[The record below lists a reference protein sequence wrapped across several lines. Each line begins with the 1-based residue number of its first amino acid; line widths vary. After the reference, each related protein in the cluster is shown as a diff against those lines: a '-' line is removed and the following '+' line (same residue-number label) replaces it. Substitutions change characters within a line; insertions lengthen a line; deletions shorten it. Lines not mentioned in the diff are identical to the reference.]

1 MGVKVGIPEEKLAA
15 LPTFEGNPHFSERE
29 KAALQY
35 ATEITRVGGPVSD
48 VCFDRLKENFSEPE
62 ILELTFIVGY
72 QTFASKFAKAF
83 EIRPQGFS
91 TVRTA

>member
-1 MGVKVGIPEEKLAA
+1 MKVGVSEEKLAA
-15 LPTFEGNPHFSERE
+15 LAAFEGSPHFSERE

-35 ATEITRVGGPVSD
+35 ATEITRDDGPVTD
-48 VCFDRLKENFSEPE
+48 VCFDRLKGHFSEPE
-62 ILELTFIVGY
+62 ILEITFIVGY

-91 TVRTA
+91 TVRAT